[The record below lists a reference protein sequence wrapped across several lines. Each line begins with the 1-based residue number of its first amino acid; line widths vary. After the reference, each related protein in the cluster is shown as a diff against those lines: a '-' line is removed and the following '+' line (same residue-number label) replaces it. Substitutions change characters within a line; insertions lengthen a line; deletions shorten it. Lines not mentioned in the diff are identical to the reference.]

1 MDAQRVQ
8 VPAVGE
14 KLLKCLS
21 KSRQENQSSQ
31 LCKADIMD
39 QLEIIESGASLESAK
54 GILILW
60 PSTGGNAG
68 SFRIRV
74 ESLSSVL
81 TKRRPLVPDG
91 TDTRIC
97 KVKWLGICI
106 HRKCAR
112 SFFFLIFSLRLE
124 SYQNGSKEKDYQIIF
139 FCLQKK
145 IGIYPHFILYHVLK
159 NELNLRYTIGNN
171 LLFPIRLR

>member
-1 MDAQRVQ
+1 
-8 VPAVGE
+8 
-14 KLLKCLS
+14 
-21 KSRQENQSSQ
+21 
-31 LCKADIMD
+31 MD

-68 SFRIRV
+68 SLRIRV

-106 HRKCAR
+106 HRKCAG
-112 SFFFLIFSLRLE
+112 SFFSSSFLSVWNLIKMDL
-124 SYQNGSKEKDYQIIF
+124 
-139 FCLQKK
+139 KK
-145 IGIYPHFILYHVLK
+145 K
-159 NELNLRYTIGNN
+159 TI
-171 LLFPIRLR
+171 R